1 MTTVAILHGVQNRA
15 PTMSSR
21 EIAELTEKSLSHVHR
36 DLVKMMED
44 VPADDP
50 ERDHVVYET
59 DSRGYMSCVHLPK
72 ELSLTLVAGY
82 SVPMRRAIIK
92 RWQELEAKASA
103 PVHAELSRMDI
114 LQIAMQAEKERLIA
128 IEQRDEA
135 IRTKAE
141 IGSRREA
148 TAMATASKAVQE
160 MKALRIQLSKSKDY
174 QTVLAM
180 QKKYGA
186 AFVPTIAYF
195 KLRAWCRE
203 HDHPPIDVPCDRY
216 GQVKSWP
223 AQAWMAVYGLS
234 V

>member
-1 MTTVAILHGVQNRA
+1 MTTVDILHGARNSA

-21 EIAELTEKSLSHVHR
+21 EIADMTNKEHKHVLRDIRTLRDQLGDMFGGSAQFWTHPQNGQQYEVFELDKDTCMTL
-36 DLVKMMED
+36 LL
-44 VPADDP
+44 
-50 ERDHVVYET
+50 
-59 DSRGYMSCVHLPK
+59 GYNA
-72 ELSLTLVAGY
+72 VARMK
-82 SVPMRRAIIK
+82 VIK
-92 RWQELEAKASA
+92 RWQELEAEQAK
-103 PVHAELSRMDI
+103 PVQLSRMDI

-160 MKALRIQLSKSKDY
+160 MKSLRIQLSRSKDY

-186 AFVPTIAYF
+186 AFVPTVAYF

-223 AQAWMAVYGLS
+223 AQAWMAVYGLA